1 MNLLFHNLE
10 ELKVSPDS
18 GIVLRKLKALLKR
31 ESAFAG
37 FKRCYIRKHLEEY
50 PQLRNYIK

>member
-10 ELKVSPDS
+10 ELKISPDS

-37 FKRCYIRKHLEEY
+37 FKRCYIREHLEEY